1 MPAVDSTPQ
10 TTGLNSRVAR
20 VITEISAP
28 AVCVVAGMVIVTW
41 LSAASGATA
50 AWAGLAILLCAG
62 VPMAYVVKGVKAGKW
77 SDHHIRR
84 REQRMVPILVA
95 LGSVAVAAGLLILVG
110 APCPLVAL
118 VLAQVLGLLTM
129 LAVTRFWKISI
140 HCATAAG
147 LVGVL
152 VVLFGPWAL
161 LGLIPLVFVAWSRV
175 TLDAHTWAQVA
186 AGSATGFLIGA
197 ALFPL
202 FL

>member
-1 MPAVDSTPQ
+1 MPPVDSTPRM
-10 TTGLNSRVAR
+10 TGLNPRIAR
-20 VITEISAP
+20 IITEISAP

-41 LSAASGATA
+41 LSAASGATT

-95 LGSVAVAAGLLILVG
+95 LGSVAAAAVLLIMVG
-110 APCPLVAL
+110 APRPLIAL
-118 VLAQVLGLLTM
+118 VLAQVVGLLAM

-140 HCATAAG
+140 HCATAGG

-161 LGLIPLVFVAWSRV
+161 LGLIPLLFVAWSRV

-197 ALFPL
+197 GLFPL